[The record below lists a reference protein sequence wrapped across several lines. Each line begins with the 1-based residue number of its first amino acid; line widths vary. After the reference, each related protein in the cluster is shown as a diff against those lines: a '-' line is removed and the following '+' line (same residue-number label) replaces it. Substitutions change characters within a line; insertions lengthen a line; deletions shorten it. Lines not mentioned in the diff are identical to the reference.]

1 MKTALHLLLLTCCLA
16 TGIRTL
22 VAQTS
27 MVPSAMN
34 YQGVL
39 TDASGNPVAPTTP
52 ENRNV
57 EFRLFNAAS
66 GGTALWGEAQ
76 TVTVFKG
83 NFSVILGSG
92 TAIGVPSGPA
102 SFASVFTNAASA
114 DLFFGITPQGGAEFA
129 PRQKLLASAFALRA
143 KTAETVN
150 ATAQAAGVPSQFNW
164 LSARNLTI
172 DGHTKING
180 SNVLEF
186 GVGIPDRVS
195 SAGQI
200 GYNVFNTPGLSIV
213 GGAENG
219 AARKLTLWA
228 EGGTSIRGPITLPFF
243 GQSISLGDSFNG
255 LGVQQLGT
263 YQRAFANF
271 AWFTGGVHSDVA
283 LNPGGGTRLATL
295 NGSGFNLESGRFTGD
310 GGGLTNVPIPS
321 TVNNLSLNGT
331 INKNGHGPFISSFG
345 EGHVFGS
352 QSFTTYER
360 TARNFAWYLG
370 GSHNDAE
377 LNAGGGT
384 RLMTLTSNG
393 LEVNTGGLSLPAS
406 SLSFGQRF
414 GQHVNLFAEV
424 AGIGVQTVPS
434 GFANIPPSAAPYF
447 RTPTSFNWYVGGG
460 HSDTVN
466 NAGGGIQVATWDSN
480 RAGFY
485 RRVLILASPTDGQPP
500 LDVSGTTNV
509 GGNQA
514 VALFALGNTGVPTST
529 ASNMSL
535 VNLFGVSIR
544 ASGFVVAGGFAAT
557 SDLRLKLPE
566 GRSDAAKDLET
577 LGALEVT
584 DYTMKDKV
592 ANGGRKFKKLIAQQ
606 VEKAYP
612 PAVSKTTGT
621 VPDIFRKA
629 SAKSGVIALEGPG
642 ESGLKKGETVRL
654 LQGERDF
661 SAEVTE
667 VTKAGFTVKDSIE
680 DGDLFVYGR
689 KVDDLRTV
697 DYEAVAMLN
706 VSATQELTRQLQA
719 QATALAA
726 VRKER
731 DALAKE
737 VAELRTS
744 TSKQEQRLSS
754 IEARFQAI
762 TERAGAPGMRQVK
775 LGSE

>member
-393 LEVNTGGLSLPAS
+393 LEMNTGGLSLPAS
-406 SLSFGQRF
+406 SLSFGSRL
-414 GQHVNLFAEV
+414 GQHINLWGNEFGL
-424 AGIGVQTVPS
+424 GIQT
-434 GFANIPPSAAPYF
+434 SAMYF
-447 RTPTSFNWYVGGG
+447 RIPANGAFNWYAGGT
-460 HSDTVN
+460 HSDT
-466 NAGGGIQVATWDSN
+466 NAGGGAQIANWLPTRFD
-480 RAGFY
+480 FY
-485 RRVLILASPTDGQPP
+485 RRVFISASPTDGQPP